1 MSELAV
7 DHPDQILSGFI
18 RPRVSITK
26 HEKILLPDK
35 LAFFRQMNT
44 LFTAGTPLY
53 DALVIASEQ
62 TESKGL
68 SRVVANIADKVA
80 SGESFSAALE
90 SHEEHFKSEWVQL
103 VRSGEISGKLGD
115 VLVRLA
121 AQIDEA
127 SQFRSKVISALMYP
141 MIVMCVSFGAVA
153 VMLIFVVPTFAQMF
167 EEMDKELPA
176 LTVKVM
182 ALSDFLRAYWHYLIG
197 GVVGG
202 LIFFKRWIKT
212 THGAVVW
219 SKALVSAPL
228 MGDLI
233 VQSSMRSFAQNISAL
248 LRAGVPVLDSLDAL
262 KGIYKSNPVYRAAMK
277 RTAQHVGR
285 GGNLADGLEA
295 TGVFTAFLA
304 NMIRI
309 GERTGQL
316 PDVMSEV
323 SVFYSRKVETV
334 VTRIA
339 SNIETI
345 LIVMMGAAIALILTA
360 LYLPLFEMAT

>member
-1 MSELAV
+1 MHSFENPEIV
-7 DHPDQILSGFI
+7 LSGFI

-26 HEKILLPDK
+26 HEKIQLPDK
-35 LAFFRQMNT
+35 LAFFRQLNT

-53 DALVIASEQ
+53 DALLIAAEQ

-68 SRVVANIADKVA
+68 GRIVSDIADKVA
-80 SGESFSAALE
+80 AGSSFSEALDTYPDQ
-90 SHEEHFKSEWVQL
+90 FKAEWVQL
-103 VRSGEISGKLGD
+103 VKSGEISGKLGD
-115 VLVRLA
+115 VLVRLSK
-121 AQIDEA
+121 QIDEA
-127 SQFRSKVISALMYP
+127 QEFRAKVVSALMYP
-141 MIVMCVSFGAVA
+141 VIVMCVSMGAVA

-176 LTVKVM
+176 ITIKVM
-182 ALSDFLRAYWHYLIG
+182 GISDFLRENWTSLFG
-197 GVVGG
+197 GIAVA
-202 LIFFKRWIKT
+202 IFAFKRWLKT
-212 THGAVVW
+212 EKGRITW
-219 SKALVSAPL
+219 SKITVSTPL
-228 MGDLI
+228 FGDLI

-248 LRAGVPVLDSLDAL
+248 LRAGVPVLDSLDAM
-262 KGIYKSNPVYRAAMK
+262 KGIYKENPVYRSAMK

-285 GGNLADGLEA
+285 GGNLADGLES

-316 PDVMSEV
+316 PDVMAEV
-323 SVFYSRKVETV
+323 GSFYTRKVETV

-339 SNIETI
+339 GNIETV

>member
-1 MSELAV
+1 MQASENPEIVLT
-7 DHPDQILSGFI
+7 GFI
-18 RPRVSITK
+18 RPRVSISK

-35 LAFFRQMNT
+35 LAFFRQLNT

-68 SRVVANIADKVA
+68 GRIVSDIADKVA
-80 SGESFSAALE
+80 GGSSFSEALD
-90 SHEEHFKSEWVQL
+90 SYPEHFKAEWVQL
-103 VRSGEISGKLGD
+103 VKSGEISGKLGD

-121 AQIDEA
+121 SQIDEA
-127 SQFRSKVISALMYP
+127 QQFRAKVVSALMYP
-141 MIVMCVSFGAVA
+141 IIVMCVSMGAVA
-153 VMLIFVVPTFAQMF
+153 VMLIFVVPTFASMF

-176 LTVKVM
+176 ITVKVM
-182 ALSDFLRAYWHYLIG
+182 GISDFLRANWTNIAAALA
-197 GVVGG
+197 V
-202 LIFFKRWIKT
+202 LIFGFKRWLKT
-212 THGAVVW
+212 ENGLITW
-219 SKALVSAPL
+219 SKLCVSMPL
-228 MGDLI
+228 FGDLV
-233 VQSSMRSFAQNISAL
+233 VQSSMRTFAQNIAAL
-248 LRAGVPVLDSLDAL
+248 LRAGVPVLDSLDAM
-262 KGIYKSNPVYRAAMK
+262 KGIYKTNPVYRSAMK

-285 GGNLADGLEA
+285 GGNLADGLES

-316 PDVMSEV
+316 PDVMAEV
-323 SVFYSRKVETV
+323 GVFYTRKVETV

-339 SNIETI
+339 GNIETV
-345 LIVMMGAAIALILTA
+345 LIVCMGVAIALILTA

>member
-1 MSELAV
+1 MHTFENPEIV
-7 DHPDQILSGFI
+7 LSGFI

-26 HEKILLPDK
+26 HEKIQLPDK
-35 LAFFRQMNT
+35 LAFFRQLNT

-53 DALVIASEQ
+53 DALLIAAEQ

-68 SRVVANIADKVA
+68 GRIVSDIADKVA
-80 SGESFSAALE
+80 AGSSFSEALDTYPDQ
-90 SHEEHFKSEWVQL
+90 FKAEWVQL
-103 VRSGEISGKLGD
+103 VKSGEISGKLGD
-115 VLVRLA
+115 VLVRLSK
-121 AQIDEA
+121 QIDEA
-127 SQFRSKVISALMYP
+127 QEFRAKVVSALMYP
-141 MIVMCVSFGAVA
+141 VIVMCVSMGAVA

-176 LTVKVM
+176 ITIKVM
-182 ALSDFLRAYWHYLIG
+182 GISDFLRENWTSLFG
-197 GVVGG
+197 GIAVA
-202 LIFFKRWIKT
+202 IFAFKRWLKT
-212 THGAVVW
+212 EKGRITW
-219 SKALVSAPL
+219 SKITVSTPL
-228 MGDLI
+228 FGDLI

-248 LRAGVPVLDSLDAL
+248 LRAGVPVLDSLDAM
-262 KGIYKSNPVYRAAMK
+262 KGIYKENPVYRSAMK

-285 GGNLADGLEA
+285 GGNLADGLES

-316 PDVMSEV
+316 PDVMAEV
-323 SVFYSRKVETV
+323 GSFYTRKVETV

-339 SNIETI
+339 GNIETV